1 MLHEMLGQLT
11 GVDVCYT
18 PIDLDDIP
26 EMTVVEQLEMCQAAG
41 FRGVNVTHPFKQEA
55 RAFCNDT
62 ISLPTMLDSINTVL
76 FENGNAV
83 GTNTDYTGF
92 KHAFKHKLDIELPSK
107 VLMLG
112 AGGVG
117 IAIATGLMELGLKEL
132 IVADPNKDTLERT
145 LKLFSNSSMTISE
158 ADSLEAAMGWAD
170 GLVNASPIGMHQ
182 YRGNPFPEASI
193 ENQSWAFDAVYTPE
207 NTDFLRSCRAR
218 NIRTLSG
225 FQLFFHQGID
235 AFELFTGLTVDADLA
250 ERQFLQEH
258 PLVLDYAE

>member
-158 ADSLEAAMGWAD
+158 ADSLEAAMEWAD

-258 PLVLDYAE
+258 PLVLDYAV